1 MTATLILD
9 TGPLVALLN
18 PREPHH
24 EWATEALRVRA
35 RVVTCEAVASEAFF
49 LLCRYD
55 KASRAL
61 RGMLADDLLEL
72 VSLAS
77 EARPLTKLMDRYA
90 SVPMSFADGCLVR
103 LSELMPRAV
112 VATLDSDFRAYRRN
126 GRQVIPLLMP

>member
-24 EWATEALRVRA
+24 AWATEALRVRA
-35 RVVTCEAVASEAFF
+35 RVVTCEAAASEAFF
-49 LLCRYD
+49 LLRRYD

-61 RGMLADDLLEL
+61 RGMLADELLEL

-112 VATLDSDFRAYRRN
+112 VATLDADFRVYRRN